1 MVAAMKNYTITVVF
15 KVAANPANIT
25 EMESIVSLV
34 YSPSLR
40 EHGCKEYRWYRSES
54 DAGDYLLFMIWASKG
69 DFEAHVRSPHVQ
81 EAERRLAPI
90 LRSPAPELIWEYIPE

>member
-1 MVAAMKNYTITVVF
+1 MNNYTVTVVF
-15 KVAANPANIT
+15 KTTPSPGNIA
-25 EMESIVSLV
+25 EMENIVALV

-54 DAGDYLLFMIWASKG
+54 CPGDYLLFMNWASKD
-69 DFEAHVRSPHVQ
+69 DFAAHVNSPHVQ

-90 LRSPAPELIWEYIPE
+90 LRSPAPELIWEYISN

>member
-1 MVAAMKNYTITVVF
+1 MKDHTISVVF
-15 KVAANPANIT
+15 KVAAHPADLA
-25 EMESIVSLV
+25 EMDDIVTSV

-54 DAGDYLLFMIWASKG
+54 NPGDYLLFMTWASRE

-81 EAERRLAPI
+81 EAERRLATI
-90 LRSPAPELIWEYIPE
+90 LRAPAPELIWGYIPSP